1 MEHTSYLER
10 REQIEH
16 YFDRTA
22 AKAWEVLTSNAP
34 VGRIRRTVREG
45 RDQMRATLLSWLPE
59 DMRGMRL
66 LDAGCGT
73 GALATEAMRRGAQV
87 VAIDLSPT
95 LVQLARERS
104 VHEFQNGLGS
114 IEFLAGDMLD
124 PNVGHFDYVVA
135 MDSLIH
141 YDTDDIVKAIHGLT
155 QRTRKAV
162 IFTFAPR
169 TPMLAVMHRIGRLFP
184 RSDRS
189 PSLEPVLQSDLLQ
202 GLSAIPELSTWQANR
217 TQRISRGF
225 YKSQAWEWTKS

>member
-1 MEHTSYLER
+1 MEHSSYLER

-73 GALATEAMRRGAQV
+73 GALATEAMRRGAHV

-104 VHEFQNGLGS
+104 VNEFQNSPGS
-114 IEFLAGDMLD
+114 IEFLAGDMLAPD
-124 PNVGHFDYVVA
+124 MGHFDYVVA

-141 YDTDDIVKAIHGLT
+141 YDTEDIVKAVHGLT
-155 QRTRKAV
+155 QRTRQAV

-169 TPMLAVMHRIGRLFP
+169 TPMLAAMHRIGRLFP

-202 GLSAIPELSTWQANR
+202 GLSAIPELGDWQANR

-225 YKSQAWEWTKS
+225 YKSQAWEWVKQ